1 VTANQKETFQPGS
14 GKFEFVFTLFSQ
26 ALEDRNSREFLIGT
40 NRGLRGGRIDFLRHL
55 TVEIPPRTKC
65 LSERGTQIGLF
76 AKIDLFLTSNSRPEI
91 GRDQADEWT
100 EDGKFDSDIR
110 NQRAGKL
117 MGGDRRALQSQFP
130 APGIEL
136 WHCEQ
141 FRL

>member
-1 VTANQKETFQPGS
+1 MSF
-14 GKFEFVFTLFSQ
+14 
-26 ALEDRNSREFLIGT
+26 GT
-40 NRGLRGGRIDFLRHL
+40 WNAEK
-55 TVEIPPRTKC
+55 T
-65 LSERGTQIGLF
+65 
-76 AKIDLFLTSNSRPEI
+76 DLFLTNNSRPEI